1 MRSRFTDVAI
11 VTLCYA
17 SVAIGLDLMI
27 AIGEHARGVPDPH
40 RDVVLA
46 VFRLLCAAAWLW
58 SMASVMAGARG
69 GTDR

>member
-1 MRSRFTDVAI
+1 MRNRFTDIAI

-40 RDVVLA
+40 REVVLA

-58 SMASVMAGARG
+58 SMATLLTGPRRKA
-69 GTDR
+69 